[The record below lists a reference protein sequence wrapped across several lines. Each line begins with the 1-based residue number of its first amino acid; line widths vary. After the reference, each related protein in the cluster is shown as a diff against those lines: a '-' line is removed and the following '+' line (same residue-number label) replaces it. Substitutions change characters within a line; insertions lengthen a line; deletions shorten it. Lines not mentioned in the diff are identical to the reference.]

1 MGSIGSGIYVPVI
14 VVVKVPVI
22 WEVFPRGGLVAVM
35 SGATLLF
42 VFVGFGLVFQD
53 LRDDPAVGFGGDED
67 LREDQR
73 TRWSAGSLTLVLS
86 DASRLGSGR
95 GGPWRWW

>member
-1 MGSIGSGIYVPVI
+1 MVVVVEVPV
-14 VVVKVPVI
+14 VREVP
-22 WEVFPRGGLVAVM
+22 PRGGLVAVAL
-35 SGATLLF
+35 GTARLL

-73 TRWSAGSLTLVLS
+73 TRWSAGSLAFVLS
-86 DASRLGSGR
+86 DPSQLGSGQ
-95 GGPWRWW
+95 GGSWWWW